1 MKMLQMGWA
10 GWAGWLATLGAL
22 AAAGVGGWF
31 VGSDIVAT
39 QPTAEEIVVAENVV
53 AGRLQIDIDEAAH
66 PNEGLILGASGLSP
80 FGNAEGLQGRQVL
93 TGRVISISGDKL
105 IIQTPTGRAEIR
117 LTDETSFLLRLQ
129 RVDPMTIGSGA
140 AVTIVLEADG
150 DTALTAIALPAES
163 RPTLNSPEGGP
174 PQGGG

>member
-1 MKMLQMGWA
+1 MNMRITGWA
-10 GWAGWLATLGAL
+10 GWVGWLITLGVL

-31 VGSDIVAT
+31 VGSDIVAR

-53 AGRLQIDIDEAAH
+53 AGRLQIDIDEAAY

-93 TGRVISISGDKL
+93 TGRVISISGGKL
-105 IIQTPTGRAEIR
+105 ILETPTGRAEIR

-140 AVTIVLEADG
+140 AVTVILDADG
-150 DTALTAIALPAES
+150 ETASAAIALPAES
-163 RPTLNSPEGGP
+163 RPTLNSPDGPP